1 LPNYTHTSSGP
12 TLALG
17 QLVFVSVVTLLLYG
31 IFLYIQS
38 VRHREF
44 FTEVDVDPDDLA
56 PLADTRW
63 RVVRNPAVLLIASLT
78 AVVLLSKTFAASVKT
93 GLAYVGA
100 PSALS
105 GFLVALLIL
114 LPESVAAF
122 RAARMNELQRSI
134 NLALGSSLATI
145 GLTVPAVA
153 GITLYFGQNLVL
165 GLDNQAMVLLFVT
178 LLISTLTFGTGRSNI
193 LYGFVHLII
202 FATYIFLIF
211 EP

>member
-1 LPNYTHTSSGP
+1 MTS
-12 TLALG
+12 
-17 QLVFVSVVTLLLYG
+17 
-31 IFLYIQS
+31 
-38 VRHREF
+38 
-44 FTEVDVDPDDLA
+44 
-56 PLADTRW
+56 LADTKW
-63 RVVRNPAVLLIASLT
+63 RPLRSPAVLLIASLL
-78 AVVLLSKTFAASVKT
+78 AVVLLSKTFAASVKA
-93 GLAYVGA
+93 GLAYAGA
-100 PSALS
+100 PPALS

-122 RAARMNELQRSI
+122 RATRLNEFQRSI

-153 GITLYFGQNLVL
+153 SITLYFGQNLVL